1 MANSF
6 YILIGH
12 SYRKIKKQVLRI
24 QDLIILIITRRRE
37 SKPEF
42 FSHLT
47 FNPLITH
54 AHLVKLSVLLTFSR
68 DNKPIYSLSTAQ
80 DRKMCQLKRDSQLRL
95 IRKRNIERAKK
106 FRSKHEARWL
116 AYTMEILEFEN
127 DVWNLRAS
135 KVWVFS
141 KTFIITIK
149 GNYCLPVDNLW
160 CNALY
165 KSKDGTSTPPGVAWV
180 VSSAF
185 EEAMCFVDSLQ
196 GLISRLHRPKTT
208 PVDRLC
214 TEMGQNLR
222 GFGKNPRT
230 KSPGHNRRP
239 SLIWSNSRETTRY
252 CVKEIS

>member
-1 MANSF
+1 MKGSKVTVVVCIQSQKRGLKCDDNNKQQWWMANSF

-12 SYRKIKKQVLRI
+12 PYRKIKKQVLRI

-106 FRSKHEARWL
+106 FRSKHEAR
-116 AYTMEILEFEN
+116 
-127 DVWNLRAS
+127 
-135 KVWVFS
+135 
-141 KTFIITIK
+141 
-149 GNYCLPVDNLW
+149 
-160 CNALY
+160 
-165 KSKDGTSTPPGVAWV
+165 
-180 VSSAF
+180 
-185 EEAMCFVDSLQ
+185 
-196 GLISRLHRPKTT
+196 
-208 PVDRLC
+208 
-214 TEMGQNLR
+214 
-222 GFGKNPRT
+222 
-230 KSPGHNRRP
+230 
-239 SLIWSNSRETTRY
+239 
-252 CVKEIS
+252 